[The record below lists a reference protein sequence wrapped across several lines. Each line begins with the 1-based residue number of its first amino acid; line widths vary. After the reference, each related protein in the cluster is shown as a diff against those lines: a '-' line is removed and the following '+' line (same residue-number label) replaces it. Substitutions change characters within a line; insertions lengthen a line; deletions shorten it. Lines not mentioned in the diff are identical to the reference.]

1 MGLILDTPKSGKCTR
16 EQAFVTDLIPNA
28 TKSYQPMSNQ
38 ELVMMINEVAD
49 LYGMELSNEQLGMD
63 LKGMRF
69 FGVYTVEGLDFF
81 GGRIKLMIGFCNSYN
96 KSMSGRMCIGGEVLV
111 CSNRAFYAYTD
122 DVTGIMGMAA
132 HDHRRN
138 IHENLFNRMKQAFD
152 GIGQFRK
159 YQETFYHRLSTT
171 RITQEEAYHFI
182 IKAAQ
187 NNVLNK
193 TKILTV
199 AEEWDWQEKGPQNE
213 IEEQEKFWHFDFRD
227 RTAFSLFNAFTE
239 VSKDSLAINP
249 VATNIKTMGLTEF
262 FCNEFSYN

>member
-1 MGLILDTPKSGKCTR
+1 MKLLLDTPMSGKCTR
-16 EQAFVTDLIPNA
+16 EQAFATNLIPKA

-38 ELVMMINEVAD
+38 ELVMMIEDVA
-49 LYGMELSNEQLGMD
+49 GMYDMNLSDGQFGMD

-69 FGVYTVEGLDFF
+69 FGVYTIEGLDFF
-81 GGRIKLMIGFCNSYN
+81 RKRIKLMIGFCNSYN

-122 DVTGIMGMAA
+122 DVTGVMGMAA
-132 HDHRRN
+132 HDHRKN
-138 IHENLFNRMKQAFD
+138 IHENLFQRIQQAFD
-152 GIGQFRK
+152 GIEQFRK
-159 YQETFYHRLSTT
+159 YQEIFYRSLSETK
-171 RITQEEAYHFI
+171 ITQEEAYHFI

-187 NNVLNK
+187 ENVLNK

-199 AEEWDWQEKGPQNE
+199 AEEWDWQERGPQND
-213 IEEQEKFWHFDFRD
+213 IEEQEKLWHSDFRP

-239 VSKDSLAINP
+239 VSKDSLALNP

-262 FCNEFSYN
+262 FCKEFS